1 MRQIRREIKEKIKR
15 RKEITVDNNTGN
27 RPRKRVTKK
36 MLRQRQL
43 GALAVIAFLVL
54 FFVVLAFKACS
65 KSGDEKKGGKQD
77 ATTTSTTFVTTT
89 VPTTTVTTTTTHPLA
104 SQVILSRREM
114 FITVGGSDISYIVGY
129 PAGSA
134 EVNEV
139 WKSMDES
146 IATVDSLGH
155 VTGVSQGETFIILSF
170 DNNPGLEVEIKVHV
184 ADVAG
189 ATTAPQETIVITEVT
204 AAGGNV
210 VSSFTTT
217 PTPVAA
223 VQREGYAA

>member
-1 MRQIRREIKEKIKR
+1 MCGKSAEKYKRNIQR
-15 RKEITVDNNTGN
+15 RKENTVDNNTGN

-54 FFVVLAFKACS
+54 FFVVLGFKACS
-65 KSGDEKKGGKQD
+65 KSGDEKKGSKPQD
-77 ATTTSTTFVTTT
+77 TTTTTTFVTTT

-104 SQVILSRREM
+104 SQVVLSKREM
-114 FITVGGSDISYIVGY
+114 FITVGGSDISYITGY

-146 IATVDSLGH
+146 IAKVDSLGH
-155 VTGVSQGETFIILSF
+155 VTGVAQGETFVILSF

-189 ATTAPQETIVITEVT
+189 ATTTARETITITEVT
-204 AAGGNV
+204 AAGGV

-223 VQREGYAA
+223 LQS